1 MAAHDFAGKVVL
13 VTGGTSGIGRATAIA
28 FGAAGARVAVS
39 GRRQAEGE
47 ETVRLVEQAGGAATF
62 FRADIVLESD
72 VKAMID
78 SVISSFGRLDYAF
91 NNAGIEQQAQS
102 LPDQTEKTFDQI
114 MAINVKGVWLAM
126 KYEIPAMLATTGGGA
141 IVNTSSIAGIIGF
154 PQVPIYTASKHA
166 VIGLTK
172 AVALEYA
179 QQNIRV
185 NAVSPGAVETAMFE
199 RFTGTEDSLRAQL
212 ASMHPMGR
220 VARPEE
226 IADAVLFLCSDRA
239 SFITGHTL
247 VIDGGFVAA

>member
-1 MAAHDFAGKVVL
+1 MVSYDLAGKAAL

-47 ETVRLVEQAGGAATF
+47 ETVRLVEQAGGSAMF
-62 FRADIVLESD
+62 FRSDVALESD
-72 VKAMID
+72 VKALID
-78 SVISSFGRLDYAF
+78 AVISSFGRLDYAF
-91 NNAGIEQQAQS
+91 NNAGIEQHAQS
-102 LPDQTEKTFDQI
+102 LPDQTEETFDQI

-126 KYEIPAMLATTGGGA
+126 KYEIPAMLATAGGGA
-141 IVNTSSIAGIIGF
+141 IVNTSSIVGVIGF
-154 PQVPIYTASKHA
+154 PQVPIYAASKHA

-179 QQNIRV
+179 QQKIRV
-185 NAVSPGAVETAMFE
+185 NAVSPGGVETPMFE
-199 RFTGTEDSLRAQL
+199 RFTGKEDSLRAQL

-226 IADAVLFLCSDRA
+226 IADAVLFLCSDHS
-239 SFITGHTL
+239 SFVTGHTL
-247 VIDGGFVAA
+247 AVDGGFVAA

>member
-1 MAAHDFAGKVVL
+1 MVAYDFAGKVAL

-39 GRRQAEGE
+39 GRRRAEGE
-47 ETVRLVEQAGGAATF
+47 ETMRLVEQAGGAAMF
-62 FRADIVLESD
+62 LRADIVLESD

-78 SVISSFGRLDYAF
+78 AVISSFGRLDYAF

-102 LPDQTEKTFDQI
+102 LPEQTEETFDRI

-126 KYEIPAMLATTGGGA
+126 KYEIPAMLATAKGGA
-141 IVNTSSIAGIIGF
+141 IVNTSSIVGVIGF
-154 PQVPIYTASKHA
+154 PRVPIYAASKHA
-166 VIGLTK
+166 VIGMTK

-185 NAVSPGAVETAMFE
+185 NAVGPGAVETPMFE
-199 RFTGTEDSLRAQL
+199 RFTGTEDSVKAQL

-226 IADAVLFLCSDRA
+226 IAEAVLFLCSDRA

-247 VIDGGFVAA
+247 VTDGGFVAA